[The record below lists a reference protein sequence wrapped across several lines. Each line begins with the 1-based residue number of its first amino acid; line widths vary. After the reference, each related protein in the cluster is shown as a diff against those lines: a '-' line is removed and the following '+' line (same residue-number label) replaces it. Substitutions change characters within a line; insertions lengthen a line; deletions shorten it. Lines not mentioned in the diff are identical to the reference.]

1 MSRVI
6 SNTAKQAAADLRNF
20 REIFADFAREIP
32 PNAWDIQ
39 TGTRDKDWTLQQT
52 MAHLVAIAQAF
63 NRAAQAAVTQ
73 MPLLTPGME
82 KRDDL
87 ASWNRTQIAELAD
100 IPPEALIERFLVELD
115 FAAQYLTGLSDDDLE
130 QTVHLRVYGRAA
142 SARDFLDFQISHAGV
157 VHAAQITR
165 PVHQPPLW
173 EQYPAGLL
181 HRTIERF
188 LRQMAVAYWPEYG
201 GNSLR
206 ALNFIIDG
214 ENGGEWHTWAGP
226 EGANVYEGTTEDA
239 SFTMRCKD
247 ANALFGL
254 FTVHVPLKE
263 ALTSGSLQF
272 EPDWREV
279 MQFFDLFAPT
289 APRS

>member
-6 SNTAKQAAADLRNF
+6 SNTAKQAAADLRDF
-20 REIFADFAREIP
+20 RAIFADYASDVP
-32 PNAWDIQ
+32 PDAWDVQ
-39 TGTRDKDWTLQQT
+39 TGSRDKDWTLRQT

-87 ASWNRTQIAELAD
+87 RAWNRTQIAELED
-100 IPPEALIERFLVELD
+100 IASEHLIERFLVELD
-115 FAAQYLTGLSDDDLE
+115 FAAQYLTGLSDDDLA
-130 QTVHLRVYGRAA
+130 QTAHLRVYGRAA

-157 VHAAQITR
+157 VHGAQITR
-165 PVHQPPLW
+165 PLNQPPLW

-206 ALNFIIDG
+206 AINFVIDG
-214 ENGGEWHTWAGP
+214 ENSGEWHTWAGP

-239 SFTMRCKD
+239 SYSMRCKD
-247 ANALFGL
+247 AYALFSL
-254 FTVHVPLKE
+254 FTMHVPLKDS
-263 ALTSGSLQF
+263 LQDGSLQF

-279 MQFFDLFAPT
+279 MGFFDLFAPT